1 VLKPATRWLENKTA
15 EFLGLETSSSP
26 EAKYIEES
34 SRISLRKQEVELKL
48 MELRLVG
55 KQAQLEKG
63 ARQPGTVS
71 VQTEVDVN
79 VNTNVVVG
87 ALEVI
92 ASPGGLV
99 VPAEQQ
105 AAYDDWQYNL
115 SGQVIVTLGKR
126 GSGKSALAAK
136 LGEFMQAVFGV
147 PVFWLGIPET
157 AQPLLPSWVRIVDS
171 LAKCPNDCFILV
183 DESGLNFL
191 SLEFAGKK
199 NVELRRQLMLCRQ
212 RQQTIIFC
220 AQSSRDVDESIIRQC
235 NTTIFKEPPLF
246 APDNERSEIRP
257 KALKASQ
264 MFKQIP
270 KGERINVAY
279 VFDENF
285 EGPIKCSLPTF
296 WSEELSTAYGNRQ
309 LTPHSRMVK
318 PRYKE
323 VTDSEIIKLWEQDY
337 GYESISRKLNCSN
350 YRVRKC
356 LAGRERANS

>member
-1 VLKPATRWLENKTA
+1 MLKPATRWLENKTV
-15 EFLGLETSSSP
+15 EFLGLKTSSSP
-26 EAKYIEES
+26 EAKYLEES
-34 SRISLRKQEVELKL
+34 SRISLLKQETELERAQIQRIKAESQSKL
-48 MELRLVG
+48 TELRLVE
-55 KQAQLEKG
+55 KQAQLEKS

-71 VQTEVDVN
+71 VKTEVDVN
-79 VNTNVVVG
+79 VNTSVVVG

-115 SGQVIVTLGKR
+115 NGLVIVVLGKR

-136 LGEFMQAVFGV
+136 LGEFMQAVFGI

-220 AQSSRDVDESIIRQC
+220 AQSSRDIDESIIRQA
-235 NTTIFKEPPLF
+235 NTT
-246 APDNERSEIRP
+246 
-257 KALKASQ
+257 
-264 MFKQIP
+264 
-270 KGERINVAY
+270 
-279 VFDENF
+279 
-285 EGPIKCSLPTF
+285 
-296 WSEELSTAYGNRQ
+296 WSEPL
-309 LTPHSRMVK
+309 
-318 PRYKE
+318 
-323 VTDSEIIKLWEQDY
+323 KLDTL
-337 GYESISRKLNCSN
+337 G
-350 YRVRKC
+350 
-356 LAGRERANS
+356 